1 MIEGVT
7 ENQAIA
13 NPDNQVVLQNET
25 LNDKE
30 LNFRRL
36 EDQRNQEKEGRLRA
50 ELQAE
55 KSQMQTDMI
64 QQQFESLKQMMTP
77 KEKDPLDEIED
88 LSELDPKKLK
98 EILSRRD
105 TNIRKETEESVLRR
119 IEEDKKEKKRTDFL
133 KILQEKYDDFDSVM
147 NKEVVERF
155 REQEP
160 DALDALFAIED
171 PYVRCEK
178 SYKLIKKKLG
188 NKTQDQTNNI
198 KDRIEENLTNPYM
211 IRSSSVS
218 PGAIDFDVR
227 SVSKKQEAYAKLKA
241 AQRRPIGSGQA
252 SISR

>member
-13 NPDNQVVLQNET
+13 TPDNQDVLQNET
-25 LNDKE
+25 QNDKE

-55 KSQMQTDMI
+55 KSQMQTEML
-64 QQQFESLKQMMTP
+64 QQQFESLKKMMTP
-77 KEKDPLDEIED
+77 KEKDPLDDIED

-98 EILSRRD
+98 EILSIRD
-105 TNIRKETEESVLRR
+105 TNIRKETEDSVLRR
-119 IEEDKKEKKRTDFL
+119 IEENKKEKKRTDFL

-155 REQEP
+155 KEQEP

-178 SYKLIKKKLG
+178 AYKFIKKRIG
-188 NKTQDQTNNI
+188 NKTQEQPSI
-198 KDRIEENLTNPYM
+198 KDRVEENLKNPYL
-211 IRSSSVS
+211 IPSSSASSAGGDFNVRSS
-218 PGAIDFDVR
+218 AD
-227 SVSKKQEAYAKLKA
+227 KQKAYAKLKA
-241 AQRRPIGSGQA
+241 AQRRPIGSGHA
-252 SISR
+252 SLSR

>member
-13 NPDNQVVLQNET
+13 TPDNENVLQNET

-55 KSQMQTDMI
+55 KSQMQTEMI
-64 QQQFESLKQMMTP
+64 QQQFESLKNMMTP

-98 EILSRRD
+98 EILSKRD
-105 TNIRKETEESVLRR
+105 MNIRKETEESVLRR
-119 IEEDKKEKKRTDFL
+119 IEENKNENKRTNFL

-155 REQEP
+155 KEQEP

-178 SYKLIKKKLG
+178 AYKFIKKRVG
-188 NKTQDQTNNI
+188 NKTQETTSTI
-198 KDRIEENLTNPYM
+198 KDRIEENLKNPYLL
-211 IRSSSVS
+211 RSSSVS
-218 PGAIDFDVR
+218 PGAVDFDVK
-227 SVSKKQEAYAKLKA
+227 SVSDKQKAYAKLKA
-241 AQRRPIGSGQA
+241 AQRRPIGSGQV
-252 SISR
+252 SLSR